1 MDIHPLTEGVTT
13 MKLDEVVYL
22 AGQSLRF
29 MPETDGEGRYV
40 AGVTLYW
47 DRERRPV
54 VHCVMQDPDAG
65 AEAFEAEM
73 QQHVR
78 DLGSPDA
85 FSVFRGVPRPRDGKP
100 ILLAGAFHGD
110 KGVFFGAEFG
120 GKVLGIQEIFGKSSH
135 PQAEDVITFVEATL
149 GDLYNPTLQ
158 AVSN

>member
-1 MDIHPLTEGVTT
+1 

-29 MPETDGEGRYV
+29 MPETDGEGRFV

-47 DRERRPV
+47 DHEHRPV
-54 VHCVMQDPDAG
+54 VHCVMQDPS
-65 AEAFEAEM
+65 AEGGAFEAEM
-73 QQHVR
+73 KQHVR
-78 DLGSPDA
+78 RLGAPDA
-85 FSVFRGVPRPRDGKP
+85 FSVFRGISRPRDGKP

-120 GKVLGIQEIFGKSSH
+120 GKVLGIHEIFEKTGH
-135 PQAEDVITFVEATL
+135 RQAEDVIAFVEATL

-158 AVSN
+158 AVST